1 MNIEDIKKKAKRISR
16 EFVLINAGIVLLG
29 ILLVVYPAQSKEIIC
44 RALGAVLSVWGVFK
58 IIDYI
63 KLRHNEIF
71 GSFALVQGCA
81 LLGFGVYI
89 LIQPNVLAAFIT
101 AALSII
107 LFIGAVLKLQY
118 ALEFSKYD
126 SKGRWFQAAAAIV
139 MIIAS
144 VISFVNPF
152 GEASN
157 ILMMFIGISLIID
170 GVWDLL
176 TIAYIS
182 KTFKEAKEE
191 FKKAGKK
198 ARTKK
203 STEYIDAEA
212 VDVDDNN

>member
-71 GSFALVQGCA
+71 FLFSLVQGCA